1 MRRAELEALALGLL
15 HGPSELVPVSSSGH
29 AAALP
34 WLLGWEV
41 AGWDG
46 ARRKELEVALHAG
59 SAGALLLVARPART
73 RPALLAAALLPPA
86 LAGLALERRIEE
98 RLGTPVTLAAGLLAG
113 GAAIVLADGAPE
125 RRRAE
130 HADLIDGL
138 ALGLGQAAALVPG
151 VSRSGATLAAARA
164 RGFTR
169 PDASRLSWEVALPV
183 LVGATA
189 LKATRVAQAAAA
201 RRAGGRARGRRARRA
216 AGVRSCNRAQCSIAR
231 SDPGVGARSDPG
243 VGVGES
249 RAARVRPLAA
259 GAGAAFVSTLATARA
274 VGIERRAP
282 LWPWA
287 AWRAALAV
295 AILAVRHNR
304 SR

>member
-1 MRRAELEALALGLL
+1 MRRAELEALTLGLL
-15 HGPSELVPVSSSGH
+15 HGPAELVPVSSSGH
-29 AAALP
+29 VAALP

-59 SAGALLLVARPART
+59 SAVALLLVARPARA
-73 RPALLAAALLPPA
+73 RPALLAAAFLPPA

-113 GAAIVLADGAPE
+113 GAALALADRAPE

-130 HADLIDGL
+130 HARLIDGL
-138 ALGLGQAAALVPG
+138 ALGLAQAAALVPG
-151 VSRSGATLAAARA
+151 VSRNGATLAAARA
-164 RGFTR
+164 RGFSR

-189 LKATRVAQAAAA
+189 LKGTRVAQAVAAS
-201 RRAGGRARGRRARRA
+201 R
-216 AGVRSCNRAQCSIAR
+216 
-231 SDPGVGARSDPG
+231 DPGGG
-243 VGVGES
+243 
-249 RAARVRPLAA
+249 ARVRPLAA
-259 GAGAAFVSTLATARA
+259 GAGAALASTLATARTI
-274 VGIERRAP
+274 GIERRAP

-287 AWRAALAV
+287 VWRAGLAA